1 MSRREYNTN
10 ILPNGLPNGFTQLQ
24 YIQSTGTQYIKLENP
39 YSWNSWKIEGRG
51 EFTRLTSDRQHLFGN
66 DSGSYEIDNNGTCTY
81 NGVTKTLYG
90 LIHTLTYE
98 HRKITNTSRYRK
110 TYTLDGELWTG
121 FESTWNANS
130 CISFFKHHY
139 AVNEVWSRP
148 AYAKLYYAKLY
159 QDDVLIHDF
168 LPAKRNSDNI
178 VGLYDIITN
187 TFYTNNGTGTF
198 LYG

>member
-1 MSRREYNTN
+1 MRRNYNTN
-10 ILPNGLPNGFTQLQ
+10 ILPNGFTKLQ
-24 YIQSTGTQYIKLENP
+24 YIQSTGTQYIELENP
-39 YSWNSWKIEGRG
+39 YDWNSWKFECRG
-51 EFTRLTSDRQHLFGN
+51 EFTQLTSDRQHLFGN
-66 DSGSYEIDNNGTCTY
+66 DSGNYEINNNGTCTY
-81 NGVTKTLYG
+81 NGVTKNLYG
-90 LIHTLTYE
+90 LIHTVTYE
-98 HRKITNTSRYRK
+98 HRKITNTNKYRK
-110 TYTLDGELWTG
+110 TYTLDGELWTD

-130 CISFFKHHY
+130 YISFFKHHY

-159 QDDVLIHDF
+159 HDDVLIHDF
-168 LPAKRNSDNI
+168 IPAKRNSDNV